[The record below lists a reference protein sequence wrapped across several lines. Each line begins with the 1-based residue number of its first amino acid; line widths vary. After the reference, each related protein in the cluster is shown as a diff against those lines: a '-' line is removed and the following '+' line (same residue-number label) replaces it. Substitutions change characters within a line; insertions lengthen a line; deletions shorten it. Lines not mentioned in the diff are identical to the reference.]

1 MRIEAALVGNLE
13 AEMKAELQR
22 GERAVTLGTR
32 STIDHLKATL
42 RAQTLTAF
50 GSQRL
55 ANAAWRSEVY
65 PKGQASLG
73 AAGVLYSKAP
83 HIVEAFSQTTTIR
96 SKSGFFLAIPSPEA
110 MKMRGPRGQRP
121 TPDSLEQRL
130 GLKLQFVYRPGK
142 ASLLV
147 ANLRER
153 RGKRGG
159 FAAPSAAATK
169 RGDVQSVVLFFLVP
183 MVRLK
188 QVFDLD
194 RAYERAGDDLVNK
207 IVEEWNRGG

>member
-1 MRIEAALVGNLE
+1 MRIEAALVGNLQE
-13 AEMKAELQR
+13 EMKLELER
-22 GERAVTLGTR
+22 GAKAVTGGTR
-32 STIDHLKATL
+32 SVIDALKLTL
-42 RAQTLTAF
+42 RAQTVTAF

-83 HIVEAFSQTTTIR
+83 HIIEAFSQSTTIR
-96 SKSGFFLAIPSPEA
+96 SSSGFYLAIPSEQA
-110 MKMRGPRGQRP
+110 LKMRGPRGQRP
-121 TPDSLEQRL
+121 TPDALEQRL
-130 GLKLQFVYRPGK
+130 GVKLQFVYRQGA

-169 RGDVQSVVLFFLVP
+169 RGDVSSIVLFFLVP

-188 QVFDLD
+188 QVFDLEAD
-194 RAYERAGDDLVNK
+194 YEKAGDQLVAR

>member
-1 MRIEAALVGNLE
+1 MRIEAALIGNLE
-13 AEMKAELQR
+13 EEMKGELER
-22 GERAVTLGTR
+22 GAKAVTLGTR
-32 STIDHLKATL
+32 STVDQLKAVL

-65 PKGQASLG
+65 PKGQTSLG
-73 AAGVLYSKAP
+73 AAGVLFSKAP
-83 HIVEAFSQTTTIR
+83 HIVDAFSQSTTIR
-96 SKSGFFLAIPSPEA
+96 SSSGFWLAIPSPEA
-110 MKMRGPRGQRP
+110 LKMRGPRGQRP
-121 TPDSLEQRL
+121 TPDSVEQRL

-159 FAAPSAAATK
+159 FAAPSAAAVK
-169 RGDVQSVVLFFLVP
+169 RGDVSSVVLFFLVP
-183 MVRLK
+183 LVRLK

-194 RAYERAGDDLVNK
+194 RSYEQAGDDLVNK